1 MTARY
6 EIPKYSET
14 IYDTLLQTQAS
25 QHGAMLRES
34 DYVTIRA
41 ISYPHWEKV
50 CAVPIWIIDPKLTKI
65 REEYPSDLP
74 KLKAQ
79 NLLHLCNEDLAEH
92 SHGFELHS
100 AQGRRSPSGIYLPYI
115 PGSYHKK
122 CYNQHGS
129 YQTVAHIY
137 SAGLPLWAGC
147 RVALFYSF
155 PNGYIQFYC
164 HNLPLFA
171 AYGSTCLK
179 FVQNGFHN
187 GLMNI
192 SEA

>member
-1 MTARY
+1 
-6 EIPKYSET
+6 
-14 IYDTLLQTQAS
+14 
-25 QHGAMLRES
+25 
-34 DYVTIRA
+34 
-41 ISYPHWEKV
+41 
-50 CAVPIWIIDPKLTKI
+50 
-65 REEYPSDLP
+65 
-74 KLKAQ
+74 
-79 NLLHLCNEDLAEH
+79 LA
-92 SHGFELHS
+92 
-100 AQGRRSPSGIYLPYI
+100 ASPSGIYLPYI

-147 RVALFYSF
+147 WVALFYGF

-164 HNLPLFA
+164 HNLPFFT

-187 GLMNI
+187 GLMDYLRGVVARFGRYRHIMTCGGMI
-192 SEA
+192 SPIWQVPIDTCRDDSPNLAGNHCHMFSSAVSCSQLHIQTFRLEYIQYIIPNPFCTSQVNFLVEKIF